1 MKIIGNDITI
11 YRGQDLT
18 IDYIIVNKDG
28 SPYIV
33 QRSKQPATGIGTAEN
48 AYPNWLI
55 SISNCICK
63 SFNCVKSLD

>member
-18 IDYIIVNKDG
+18 LDYILVNKDG

-48 AYPNWLI
+48 SYPIFLL
-55 SISNCICK
+55 CIC
-63 SFNCVKSLD
+63 NT